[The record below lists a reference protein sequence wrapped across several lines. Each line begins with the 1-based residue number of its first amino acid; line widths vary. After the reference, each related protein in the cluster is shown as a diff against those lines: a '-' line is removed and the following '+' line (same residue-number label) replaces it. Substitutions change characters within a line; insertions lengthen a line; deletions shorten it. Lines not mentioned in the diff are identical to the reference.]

1 MYTLLFSYMGDLE
14 IATGSLFSLLCGIG
28 KTKAKNNLQARSF
41 KAELACRLKLTLCPY
56 CRSEL

>member
-1 MYTLLFSYMGDLE
+1 MIYTHTHLCTWKSIYTLLFSYMRDLE

-41 KAELACRLKLTLCPY
+41 KA
-56 CRSEL
+56 